1 MIKKHARVL
10 VLIGSLFL
18 VSSCNVDAGN
28 AVDLTDVKNNQQ
40 KILKKLEAI
49 EKNQLGIKNSIS
61 SINKPANNKKQQPK
75 ADPNKVYDIAIG
87 DSYVWGNK
95 NAPITIIEWT
105 DFQWPH
111 CARAVSLIDDIVK
124 KYPNDVQVVI
134 KNFPLSFHKQAK
146 KAGIKPI
153 IGCEIYVAVGSRF
166 EKIRSHNDFLG
177 LPAGCR
183 SKQSKTLIER

>member
-18 VSSCNVDAGN
+18 VSSCNVDAGNN

-75 ADPNKVYDIAIG
+75 VDPNKVYDIAIG

-105 DFQWPH
+105 DFQ
-111 CARAVSLIDDIVK
+111 
-124 KYPNDVQVVI
+124 
-134 KNFPLSFHKQAK
+134 
-146 KAGIKPI
+146 
-153 IGCEIYVAVGSRF
+153 
-166 EKIRSHNDFLG
+166 
-177 LPAGCR
+177 
-183 SKQSKTLIER
+183 

>member
-61 SINKPANNKKQQPK
+61 SINKSANNKKQQPK

-105 DFQWPH
+105 DFQ
-111 CARAVSLIDDIVK
+111 
-124 KYPNDVQVVI
+124 
-134 KNFPLSFHKQAK
+134 
-146 KAGIKPI
+146 
-153 IGCEIYVAVGSRF
+153 
-166 EKIRSHNDFLG
+166 
-177 LPAGCR
+177 
-183 SKQSKTLIER
+183 

>member
-61 SINKPANNKKQQPK
+61 SINKPAYNKKQQPK

-105 DFQWPH
+105 DFQ
-111 CARAVSLIDDIVK
+111 
-124 KYPNDVQVVI
+124 
-134 KNFPLSFHKQAK
+134 
-146 KAGIKPI
+146 
-153 IGCEIYVAVGSRF
+153 
-166 EKIRSHNDFLG
+166 
-177 LPAGCR
+177 
-183 SKQSKTLIER
+183 